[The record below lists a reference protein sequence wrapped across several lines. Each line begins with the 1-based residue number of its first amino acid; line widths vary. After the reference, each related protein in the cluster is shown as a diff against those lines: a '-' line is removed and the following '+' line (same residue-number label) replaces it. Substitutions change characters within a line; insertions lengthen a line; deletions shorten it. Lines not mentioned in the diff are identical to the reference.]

1 MRKLKTKNHCI
12 QLRQKWFLQ
21 IEKSRRCFI
30 RWLNNGLKQGFA
42 FTITLDGEH
51 NHALVENIGM
61 IASRYRKLDPDD
73 IKLLATCGVRAGA
86 IIEVLQKKHPD
97 KYVHARIV
105 YNVDQVIQHKN
116 SGTGDAGSMYFELTK
131 QQQEDSTF
139 YVDAYFEGKD
149 NHLARLS

>member
-1 MRKLKTKNHCI
+1 MY
-12 QLRQKWFLQ
+12 QLSA
-21 IEKSRRCFI
+21 I
-30 RWLNNGLKQGFA
+30 
-42 FTITLDGEH
+42 DGEH